1 MGFFTSIGKI
11 LFFPIYGPYKAIKK
25 YSQTPEE
32 NPIVAVVTTSNPQA
46 YEYYF
51 SGLGHETD
59 MIGNSMIVWKKGLP
73 PKEKTEVMNK
83 LMEKLKTV
91 I

>member
-1 MGFFTSIGKI
+1 MGLFSTIGKI
-11 LFFPIYGPYKAIKK
+11 ILFPIYAPYKAIKK
-25 YSQTPEE
+25 YSQKPQE
-32 NPIVAVVTTSNPQA
+32 NPIVAIVQTNNPNA

-59 MIGNSMIVWKKGLP
+59 VLGSNVIVWKKGLP
-73 PKEKTEVMNK
+73 EKERKEILTRLQMKLGEV
-83 LMEKLKTV
+83 